1 MSLEIPDL
9 FGQRRPGLSRG
20 FALFPGWFVLVL
32 SLCAGVPVGAGA
44 QTAAPA
50 DTIPSIWETRARPE
64 RPDLSRLT
72 TIRFLTETDFP
83 PFNYAGQDDSPVG
96 LNVDLARMVC
106 EELGLKCTIQMR
118 RFDTLIGSLV
128 EARGD
133 AVIASIRPTPA
144 LRERVD
150 FSDPYYRTPARF
162 VAARP
167 VRAGP
172 LDPAG
177 RRVAV
182 VEASAHE
189 AFLTTFF
196 PQAIRQPFP
205 DLAAARA
212 ALKER
217 KVDLVFADGIQLAI
231 WLNGTD
237 SAGCCAFA
245 GGPYLESRFFGEGI
259 AIQVRRGDDNLR
271 KAINWGLFQVWEKGR
286 FAPLWLKYFPVNPF
300 AGPVAP
306 KG

>member
-1 MSLEIPDL
+1 MI
-9 FGQRRPGLSRG
+9 RRYAVRFG
-20 FALFPGWFVLVL
+20 FALILFV
-32 SLCAGVPVGAGA
+32 AGA
-44 QTAAPA
+44 AHVCAQAPSSAA
-50 DTIPSIWETRARPE
+50 TIPTIWETRARPE

-83 PFNYAGQDDSPVG
+83 PFNYAGADDLPVG
-96 LNVDLARMVC
+96 LNVDLARMIC
-106 EELGLKCTIQMR
+106 EELGLRCTIQMR
-118 RFDTLIGSLV
+118 RFDTLIDSLV

-133 AVIASIRPTPA
+133 AVIASIRPTAA

-150 FSDPYYRTPARF
+150 FTDPYYRTPARF

-167 VRAGP
+167 LSDGAF
-172 LDPAG
+172 DPAN

-182 VEASAHE
+182 VEGSAHE
-189 AFLTTFF
+189 AFLTAFF
-196 PQAIRQPFP
+196 PQATRVPFA
-205 DLAAARA
+205 DLAAART

-217 KVDLVFADGIQLAI
+217 KVDLMFADGIQQSI

-245 GGPYLESRFFGEGI
+245 GGPYLESRYFGEGI

-286 FAPLWLKYFPVNPF
+286 FGPLWLKYFPVSPF
-300 AGPVAP
+300 GTPSTPA